1 MSIQIIR
8 SIILLTC
15 LAFGPASKLH
25 VYAAMAPPQN
35 EKVKAP
41 DAQSQEQLQSDD
53 AQEEPE
59 SEELSPASVQLD
71 TSSFSPVILALYQA
85 TREIKEELILAKL
98 VEVRELIDKGSDL
111 KAIDST
117 KRTTLHWVVM
127 GSSHSTK
134 PKILNA
140 YTEIAD
146 QLISRGVPVNQEDIY
161 NNTALDYLLYS
172 PNFQMQTL
180 LLENDATSGS
190 LNAFFKFS

>member
-1 MSIQIIR
+1 MYSGFHHRPGGLMSIQIIR

-25 VYAAMAPPQN
+25 VYAAMAPSQN
-35 EKVKAP
+35 EKGKAS
-41 DAQSQEQLQSDD
+41 DAQSQEQLQSDAQD
-53 AQEEPE
+53 SQEEPE

-71 TSSFSPVILALYQA
+71 TSSFSPLILGLYQA
-85 TREIKEELILAKL
+85 TREIKEDLILAKL

-117 KRTTLHWVVM
+117 RRTALHWAVM

-134 PKILNA
+134 PKILTA

-146 QLISRGVPVNQEDIY
+146 QLIS
-161 NNTALDYLLYS
+161 
-172 PNFQMQTL
+172 
-180 LLENDATSGS
+180 
-190 LNAFFKFS
+190 